1 MGLIDRLQINLQ
13 EIKIK
18 NSNNFQ
24 ALFKRFA
31 FIAILLQFVSL
42 NCFANPIM
50 DINSLNELDI
60 GNKKIQIT
68 APYSI
73 LSEAKFTSDLGIY
86 KYDILTLQIVNRDNP
101 DQITLQVSKS
111 DNTTGIAGVRP
122 EYTLPWWSKS
132 APAILQQLDFSK
144 VDGSAAS
151 YQIDANHRLTLLP
164 HQGCWGKVYLLERI
178 DLQGNNKII
187 CAVKVLLN
195 KRPNQ
200 EEYFR
205 QRHKVEIEN
214 NIVATKFEI
223 SIKTYG
229 ILENDPDHYLV
240 FLECGQRA
248 KDMFAK
254 QSLDVTLR
262 DLNNFIKDLNTMHEA
277 GYAHGDLN
285 FGNLLYV
292 DNKLKLCDWYSLTDI
307 KQNVV
312 SEYRYIGDNLPP
324 EALRAFYYDKVLS
337 STKEDIKYALVTDQD
352 KRKVYWLHPIAADR
366 FCLGVSLMEI
376 VAPDLYKVIEKEPFP
391 KDFNPYSPASLEFW
405 PKYAAV
411 IKEMQ
416 YDMLQRSR
424 AIKEKNSAKAKL
436 LNHIVKYI
444 ALDPM
449 QRL

>member
-1 MGLIDRLQINLQ
+1 MNKMDSFQINLQ

-24 ALFKRFA
+24 SIFKKFA
-31 FIAILLQFVSL
+31 SIAIILQCISL
-42 NCFANPIM
+42 NCFANPIT
-50 DINSLNELDI
+50 DLNSFNELDI

-73 LSEAKFTSDLGIY
+73 LSKAKFTPDLSVY
-86 KYDILTLQIVNRDNP
+86 KYDSLTLQIVNHDNP

-111 DNTTGIAGVRP
+111 DDVTGIARGIP

-144 VDGSAAS
+144 VDGSVAS
-151 YQIDANHRLTLLP
+151 YQIDANHRLTLLS
-164 HQGCWGKVYLLERI
+164 HQGCWGKVYVLEKI
-178 DLQGNNKII
+178 DHQGGSKII

-205 QRHKVEIEN
+205 QRHKAEIEN

-229 ILENDPDHYLV
+229 ILENDPDHYLM
-240 FLECGQRA
+240 FLEYGQRA

-262 DLNNFIKDLNTMHEA
+262 DLNHFIKNLNAMHEA

-285 FGNLLYV
+285 LGNLLYV
-292 DNKLKLCDWYSLTDI
+292 DNKLKLCDWYSLIDI
-307 KQNVV
+307 RQNVV

-324 EALRAFYYDKVLS
+324 EALRAFYYDKVLN
-337 STKEDIKYALVTDQD
+337 STKEDIKYALDIDQD

-376 VAPDLYKVIEKEPFP
+376 VSPDLYKVIEKEPFP
-391 KDFNPYSPASLEFW
+391 KGFNPYSPASLEFW

-416 YDMLQRSR
+416 YDMLQR
-424 AIKEKNSAKAKL
+424 AHAAKEQNSAKAKL
-436 LNHIVKYI
+436 LNHIIEYI
-444 ALDPM
+444 DLDPM

>member
-1 MGLIDRLQINLQ
+1 
-13 EIKIK
+13 
-18 NSNNFQ
+18 
-24 ALFKRFA
+24 
-31 FIAILLQFVSL
+31 
-42 NCFANPIM
+42 M
-50 DINSLNELDI
+50 DLNSLNELDI
-60 GNKKIQIT
+60 GNKKIQVT

-73 LSEAKFTSDLGIY
+73 LSKAKFTPDLSIY
-86 KYDILTLQIVNRDNP
+86 KYDSLTLQIVNHDNP

-111 DNTTGIAGVRP
+111 DNTTGIAGVIP

-144 VDGSAAS
+144 VDGSAVS

-164 HQGCWGKVYLLERI
+164 HQGCWGKVYLLEET
-178 DLQGNNKII
+178 DLESNNKII

-214 NIVATKFEI
+214 NIIATNLDI
-223 SIKTYG
+223 AIKTFG
-229 ILENDPDHYLV
+229 VLENDPDHYLM
-240 FLECGQRA
+240 FMEYGQYA
-248 KDMFAK
+248 KDRFAK
-254 QSLDVTLR
+254 QPLDITLR
-262 DLNNFIKDLNTMHEA
+262 DLNNFIKELDAMHEA

-285 FGNLLYV
+285 LGNLLYV
-292 DNKLKLCDWYSLTDI
+292 DNKLKLCDWYSLIDI
-307 KQNVV
+307 RQNVV

-324 EALRAFYYDKVLS
+324 EALRAFYYDKVLK
-337 STKEDIKYALVTDQD
+337 STKEDIKYALDTDQD

-416 YDMLQRSR
+416 YEMLQRSY
-424 AIKEKNSAKAKL
+424 ATKAQNNNQARL
-436 LNHIVKYI
+436 LSHLVEYI
-444 ALDPM
+444 DLDPM
-449 QRL
+449 RRL